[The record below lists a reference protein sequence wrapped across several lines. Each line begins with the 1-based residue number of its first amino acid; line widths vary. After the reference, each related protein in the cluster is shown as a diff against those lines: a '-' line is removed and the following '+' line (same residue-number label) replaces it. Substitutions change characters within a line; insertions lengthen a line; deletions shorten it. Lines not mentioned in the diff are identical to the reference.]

1 MASNVARSAEPLETA
16 KLWGTIPVESNG
28 VRTVIMH
35 ALMHTRGLLARPWQQ
50 GLALGAA
57 EAEHA
62 LAIVI
67 RSDEPWSG
75 RLVFD
80 IPRHRLYMGFARD
93 WPRMNTLPEWFTVE
107 PERSYVV
114 RDLRA
119 GTETTFTGEQLH
131 QGLPLEVKGGGEVRL
146 LVREAKPGPTTRAA
160 P

>member
-1 MASNVARSAEPLETA
+1 
-16 KLWGTIPVESNG
+16 
-28 VRTVIMH
+28 
-35 ALMHTRGLLARPWQQ
+35 MHTRGLLARPWQQ

-57 EAEHA
+57 EAEHG

-67 RSDEPWSG
+67 RSDKPWSG

-107 PERSYVV
+107 PDASYTVS
-114 RDLRA
+114 DLAA
-119 GTETTFTGEQLH
+119 GSSATYTGAQLH
-131 QGLPLEVKGGGEVRL
+131 AGLAIEVKGGGEVRL
-146 LVREAKPGPTTRAA
+146 LVSPAPAPPTRSS